1 VSKPYRKFW
10 TVLGVM
16 ALVLGLVAV
25 GQVSA
30 QLISGNLVGT
40 VLDKT
45 GAVVPGASVE
55 AVNTQTGTKY
65 STKANDAGEY
75 RFNNMAVG
83 TYNISASAA
92 NLATTTINGYTVELN
107 MTKSLSITLE
117 IKGAVTTV
125 EVSGVA
131 ETLDTASSTLATT
144 FDPKM
149 NADLPSTTLGPS
161 GILNLSLLSSGVASS
176 GGIGAGSGPSVGG
189 QRPRNNN
196 FTVEGIDNNSKSVT
210 GPLVPVPND
219 SISDFTVLQNQYS
232 PEFGHSSGGQFN
244 FVLKGG
250 TNSFHGLAYEYS
262 QNRNF
267 NAMDQ
272 ATKNNHFKVNQRFDN
287 NRFGGNIGGPIL
299 KNKLF
304 FFFSGQYNPVGQAS
318 VPGAPVCTPTAAG
331 YTALGSISGV
341 SATNLGVFKTYAT
354 PAPAGSNCSTAAKF
368 TPDGKFAN
376 VSKSVDGTHP
386 ASPECPQFGC
396 FYITDPT
403 NALGYSAVDMGVLPI
418 AAPNYNNGK
427 TFMGKIDYDIST
439 KDQIRGSYIYNDF
452 FAIDATPSL
461 PAFFLPNPAN
471 INRLITINEYHTFNP
486 SISNELRIGFNRSY
500 SLTSTGNF
508 KFPGLDSFPDLLFD
522 ELNTLQMGPDPNGP
536 QFGYQNLYQATDNV
550 TWTKSHHTFKFGV
563 EGRKYISPQS
573 FTQRSRGDY
582 EYSTMDRYFRDLNPD
597 LLAERSN
604 GNPIYYGD
612 QTALYWF
619 ANDDWRVRQNLTVNI
634 GVRYEY
640 TTIPFGERSQA
651 LNQAASVPGLVDFS
665 APRAAKNNW
674 GPRIGLAYSPGSSG
688 TTSIRAG
695 FGISYDVLY
704 DNIGILSLPPQLS
717 GTIDT
722 PFTPTTTNYLGSG
735 GIKPGA
741 GGIRTF
747 ATLADQIAATGNHIV
762 VNQLDPK
769 SIQWT
774 LGVQHVFHKDYTLE
788 VRYVGT
794 RGIHLNTQ
802 ERINRQPL
810 TNKTVFLPTYFTAPS
825 QATLDALPYTQAGIG
840 NGAYGNGDSIVPAF
854 DAAGFNG
861 SNLVQFTPNGDS
873 IYHGVAEQLTRR
885 MANGL
890 TFVQSYTYS
899 HAIDNS
905 TADFFTSV
913 LTPRRGQDFQNLAN
927 DRSNSALDRR
937 HRFTLAAIYDVP
949 YFKSGSW
956 LKRNILGNWEAG
968 PIYTYQSPEWMTV
981 QSASDVNGNGDTA
994 GDRAIFNPAGIG
1006 TTSTTSSPLC
1016 TSALPSFATCG
1027 ENDFSSGTPGP
1038 KNFDSTPFIVAY
1050 AAKSSTAKYI
1060 RAGLYAN
1067 MNLGR
1072 NTLPARHINNLDFT
1086 ALKRFSFTEQ
1096 MKMEFSAQALNVLN
1110 HPQFVP
1116 GSLNDVQSI
1125 GYTGSRSFLTPGSA
1139 VFNNPEGVFP
1149 SNARALQLALKFIF

>member
-1 VSKPYRKFW
+1 MNKQYRRVYTIL
-10 TVLGVM
+10 TVVI
-16 ALVLGLVAV
+16 LVLGLFAV
-25 GQVSA
+25 GEVSA
-30 QLISGNLVGT
+30 QLISGNLTGT

-45 GAVVPGASVE
+45 GAVVPGATVE
-55 AVNTQTGTKY
+55 AVNTQTGAKY
-65 STKANDAGEY
+65 ETKANDAGEY
-75 RFNNMAVG
+75 RFNNLAVG

-92 NLATTTINGYTVELN
+92 NLATTTINGFTIELN

-131 ETLDTASSTLATT
+131 EALDTTTSTLATT

-176 GGIGAGSGPSVGG
+176 GGIGAGSGPSIGG

-219 SISDFTVLQNQYS
+219 SISEFTVLQNQYA

-250 TNSFHGLAYEYS
+250 TNSFHGLAYIYS

-272 ATKNNHFKVNQRFDN
+272 AAKNNFLTENARYDN

-304 FFFSGQYNPVGQAS
+304 FFGSGQYNPVGQAS

-331 YTALGSISGV
+331 YTALGGISGV

-354 PAPAGSNCSTAAKF
+354 PAPSGSNCPTAPSF

-376 VSKSVDGTHP
+376 LSTKVDGTHP
-386 ASPECPQFGC
+386 ASPQCPQFGC
-396 FYITDPT
+396 FYITNPSV
-403 NALGYSAVDMGVLPI
+403 AAGYTAVDNGVLPV

-427 TFMGKIDYDIST
+427 TFMGKIDYDISS
-439 KDQIRGSYIYNDF
+439 KDQVRGSYIYNDF
-452 FAIDATPSL
+452 FAIDNSPSL

-471 INRLITINEYHTFNP
+471 INRLVTINEYHTFNA
-486 SISNELRIGFNRSY
+486 SLSNELRLGFNRSY
-500 SLTSTGNF
+500 SRTSTGNF

-522 ELNTLQMGPDPNGP
+522 ELNTLQLGPDPNGP

-550 TWTKSHHTFKFGV
+550 TWTKSHHTFKFGI

-582 EYSTMDRYFRDLNPD
+582 EYSSMDRYFRDLNPD

-619 ANDDWRVRQNLTVNI
+619 ANDDWRIRPNLTLNL

-640 TTIPFGERSQA
+640 TTIPFGERSQS
-651 LNQAASVPGLVDFS
+651 LNQAASVPGLIDFS
-665 APRAAKNNW
+665 EPRAPKNNW
-674 GPRIGLAYSPGSSG
+674 GPRIGIAYSPGSGG

-722 PFTPTTTNYLGSG
+722 PFSPDIPNYLANG
-735 GIKPGA
+735 GILPGA
-741 GGIRTF
+741 GGVRTF
-747 ATLADQIAATGNHIV
+747 ASVHAQQQATGNHIV
-762 VNQLDPK
+762 VDQLSPK
-769 SIQWT
+769 SMQWT
-774 LGVQHVFHKDYTLE
+774 LGVQHVFHKDYTVE

-802 ERINRQPL
+802 ERINRQP
-810 TNKTVFLPTYFTAPS
+810 KTTATMALPTYTANPG
-825 QATLDALPYTQAGIG
+825 QAALDALTVTLPMIAART
-840 NGAYGNGDSIVPAF
+840 SFVPAYT
-854 DAAGFNG
+854 AAGFDGPGQNI
-861 SNLVQFTPNGDS
+861 VQFTPNGDS
-873 IYHGVAEQLTRR
+873 NYHGLASQVTRR

-890 TFVQSYTYS
+890 TFVGSYTYS
-899 HAIDNS
+899 HTIDNS

-913 LTPRRGQDFQNLAN
+913 LTPRRTQDFQNLAA

-956 LKRNILGNWEAG
+956 LKKNVLGNWEAG

-981 QSASDVNGNGDTA
+981 QSVRDVNGNGDSA
-994 GDRAIFNPAGIG
+994 GDRAIFNPK
-1006 TTSTTSSPLC
+1006 
-1016 TSALPSFATCG
+1016 
-1027 ENDFSSGTPGP
+1027 GTPGTSSDVNALP
-1038 KNFDSTPFIVAY
+1038 NSAGAVVAY
-1050 AAKSSTAKYI
+1050 CTCLPASGVGIATNPNAQYI
-1060 RAGLYAN
+1060 RAGSFAL

-1086 ALKRFSFTEQ
+1086 ALKRFSLTEG
-1096 MKMEFSAQALNVLN
+1096 KKVEFSAQALNVLN

-1125 GYTGSRSFLTPGSA
+1125 GYTGSRTFLQPGNGE
-1139 VFNNPEGVFP
+1139 FNNPETVFA
-1149 SNARALQLALKFIF
+1149 SNARALQLAAKFIF

>member
-1 VSKPYRKFW
+1 VNKQYR
-10 TVLGVM
+10 GVYTILSVVI
-16 ALVLGLVAV
+16 LVLGFFAV
-25 GQVSA
+25 SQVSA
-30 QLISGNLVGT
+30 QLISGNLTGT

-45 GAVVPGASVE
+45 GAVVPGATVE
-55 AVNTQTGTKY
+55 AVNTQTGAKY
-65 STKANDAGEY
+65 ETKANDAGEY
-75 RFNNMAVG
+75 RFNNLAVG

-92 NLATTTINGYTVELN
+92 NLATTTINGFAIELN

-131 ETLDTASSTLATT
+131 EALDTTTSTLATT

-176 GGIGAGSGPSVGG
+176 GAIGAGSGPSIGG

-219 SISDFTVLQNQYS
+219 SISEFTVLQNQYS

-250 TNSFHGLAYEYS
+250 TNSFHGLAYIYS

-272 ATKNNHFKVNQRFDN
+272 ATKNNGFTQNQRFDN

-304 FFFSGQYNPVGQAS
+304 FFGSGQYNPVGQAS
-318 VPGAPVCTPTAAG
+318 VPGAAVCTPTAAG
-331 YTALGSISGV
+331 YTTISSIPGI
-341 SATNLGVFKTYAT
+341 SATNLGVFQKYAT
-354 PAPAGSNCSTAAKF
+354 PAPSGGNCTAVSTTDPRDPTGKTANTNNNIFITNSSAPGGF
-368 TPDGKFAN
+368 TP
-376 VSKSVDGTHP
+376 VQV
-386 ASPECPQFGC
+386 
-396 FYITDPT
+396 
-403 NALGYSAVDMGVLPI
+403 GVLPVS
-418 AAPNYNNGK
+418 APNYNNAK
-427 TFMGKIDYDIST
+427 TFMGKIDYDISS
-439 KDQIRGSYIYNDF
+439 KDQIRGSYIYNNF
-452 FAIDATPSL
+452 YAIDNSPTL
-461 PAFFLPNPAN
+461 PAFFLAAPAN
-471 INRLITINEYHTFNP
+471 INRLVTINEYHTFN
-486 SISNELRIGFNRSY
+486 SSLSNELRLGFNRSY
-500 SLTSTGNF
+500 SLTPTGNF
-508 KFPGLDSFPDLLFD
+508 TFPGLDSFPNLTFD
-522 ELNTLQMGPDPNGP
+522 ELNSLQLGPDPNGP

-550 TWTKSHHTFKFGV
+550 TWTKSHHTLKFGI

-582 EYSTMDRYFRDLNPD
+582 DYVTLDRFLRDVNPD
-597 LLAERSN
+597 ALAERSN

-619 ANDDWRVRQNLTVNI
+619 ANDDWRIRQNLTLNL

-640 TTIPFGERSQA
+640 TTIPFGERSQS

-665 APRAAKNNW
+665 EPRAAKNNW
-674 GPRIGLAYSPGSSG
+674 GPRVGIAYSPGSSG

-722 PFTPTTTNYLGSG
+722 PFPPPDITNYLANG
-735 GIKPGA
+735 GIKPGT
-741 GGIRTF
+741 GGLRSFGPGTPDGNLCVTKGV
-747 ATLADQIAATGNHIV
+747 APGVPCQIFNTGNHIV
-762 VNQLDPK
+762 VDQLDPK
-769 SIQWT
+769 SMQWT
-774 LGVQHVFHKDYTLE
+774 LGVQHVFHKDYTVE

-802 ERINRQPL
+802 ERINRQP
-810 TNKTVFLPTYFTAPS
+810 KTTATMALPTYTTNPG
-825 QATLDALPYTQAGIG
+825 QAALDALTVTLPMISAR
-840 NGAYGNGDSIVPAF
+840 SSFVPAF
-854 DAAGFNG
+854 AAAGFTG
-861 SNLVQFTPNGDS
+861 ANLVQFTPNGDS
-873 IYHGVAEQLTRR
+873 NYHGLATQVTRR

-890 TFVQSYTYS
+890 TFVSSYTYS
-899 HAIDNS
+899 HTIDNS

-913 LTPRRGQDFQNLAN
+913 LTPRRTQDFQNLAA

-956 LKRNILGNWEAG
+956 LKKNVLGNWEAG

-981 QSASDVNGNGDTA
+981 QSSRDVNGNGDTA
-994 GDRAIFNPAGIG
+994 GDRAVFNPKGVPG
-1006 TTSTTSSPLC
+1006 TSSDV
-1016 TSALPSFATCG
+1016 TAL
-1027 ENDFSSGTPGP
+1027 
-1038 KNFDSTPFIVAY
+1038 KNTAGAVVAY
-1050 AAKSSTAKYI
+1050 LANNPTAQYI
-1060 RAGLYAN
+1060 RGGQFALL
-1067 MNLGR
+1067 NLGR

-1086 ALKRFSFTEQ
+1086 ALKRFSLTEG
-1096 MKMEFSAQALNVLN
+1096 KKVEFSAQALNVLN

-1125 GYTGSRSFLTPGSA
+1125 GYTGSRSFLQPGNA
-1139 VFNNPEGVFP
+1139 QFNNPESVFA
-1149 SNARALQLALKFIF
+1149 SNARALQLAAKFIF

>member
-1 VSKPYRKFW
+1 VNKRYRKFW
-10 TVLGVM
+10 TLFSLMV
-16 ALVLGLVAV
+16 LVLGLVAV
-25 GQVSA
+25 SQVSA

-45 GAVVPGASVE
+45 GAVVPGATVE
-55 AVNTQTGTKY
+55 AVNTQTGAKY
-65 STKANDAGEY
+65 DTKANDAGEY

-83 TYNISASAA
+83 TYNISASAP
-92 NLATTTINGYTVELN
+92 NLATTTINGFSVELN
-107 MTKSLSITLE
+107 MTKSLAITLE

-131 ETLDTASSTLATT
+131 ETLDTASSTLATS

-149 NADLPSTTLGPS
+149 NADLPSTTLGAS

-176 GGIGAGSGPSVGG
+176 GAIGAGSGPSIGG

-219 SISDFTVLQNQYS
+219 SISEFTLLQNQYS

-250 TNSFHGLAYEYS
+250 TNSFHGLAYIYS

-267 NAMDQ
+267 NAIDQ
-272 ATKNNHFKVNQRFDN
+272 ATKNNGFAQNQRFDN

-304 FFFSGQYNPVGQAS
+304 FFGSGQYNPVGQAS
-318 VPGAPVCTPTAAG
+318 VPGAPVCTPTTAG
-331 YTALGSISGV
+331 YTTLGGISGV

-354 PAPAGSNCSTAAKF
+354 PAPTGGDCPAVSATDPRDPTGKTKNANNDIFITNASAPGGF
-368 TPDGKFAN
+368 TPVQVGILP
-376 VSKSVDGTHP
+376 VS
-386 ASPECPQFGC
+386 
-396 FYITDPT
+396 
-403 NALGYSAVDMGVLPI
+403 
-418 AAPNYNNGK
+418 APNFNNSK
-427 TFMGKIDYDIST
+427 TFMGKIDYDISS

-452 FAIDATPSL
+452 YAIDNSPTL
-461 PAFFLPNPAN
+461 PAFFIANPAN
-471 INRLITINEYHTFNP
+471 INRLITVNEYHTFN
-486 SISNELRIGFNRSY
+486 SSLSNELRIGFNRSY
-500 SLTSTGNF
+500 NRVSTGNF
-508 KFPGLDSFPDLLFD
+508 KYPGLDSFPNLTFD
-522 ELNTLQMGPDPNGP
+522 ELNSLQLGPDPNGP
-536 QFGYQNLYQATDNV
+536 QFGYQNLYQAADNV
-550 TWTKSHHTFKFGV
+550 TWTKSHHTFKFGI

-582 EYSTMDRYFRDLNPD
+582 DYSTLDRFLRDVNPD
-597 LLAERSN
+597 ALAERSN

-619 ANDDWRVRQNLTVNI
+619 ANDDWRIRQNLTLNL

-651 LNQAASVPGLVDFS
+651 LNQAASVPGLIDFS
-665 APRAAKNNW
+665 APRAPKNNW
-674 GPRIGLAYSPGSSG
+674 GPRIGIAYSPGTSG

-722 PFTPTTTNYLGSG
+722 PFSPDIPNYLGSG
-735 GIKPGA
+735 GILPGT

-747 ATLADQIAATGNHIV
+747 ASVHEQKQATGNHIV
-762 VNQLDPK
+762 VNQLSPK
-769 SIQWT
+769 SLQWT
-774 LGVQHVFHKDYTLE
+774 LGVQHVFHKDYTVE

-810 TNKTVFLPTYFTAPS
+810 TTSTIGLPTYLANPG
-825 QATLDALPYTQAGIG
+825 QAALDALPYTTAGIAA
-840 NGAYGNGDSIVPAF
+840 GAYGNGNSFESAYT
-854 DAAGFNG
+854 AAGFDAPGQNI
-861 SNLVQFTPNGDS
+861 VQFTPNGDS
-873 IYHGVAEQLTRR
+873 SYHGLAEQMTRR
-885 MANGL
+885 MAHGL

-899 HAIDNS
+899 HTIDNS

-913 LTPRRGQDFQNLAN
+913 LTPRRTQDFQNLAA

-937 HRFTLAAIYDVP
+937 HRFTLAAIYDLP
-949 YFKSGSW
+949 YFKNGSW
-956 LKRNILGNWEAG
+956 LKRNVLGNWEAG

-981 QSASDVNGNGDTA
+981 QSGRDVNGNGDSA
-994 GDRAIFNPAGIG
+994 GDRAIFNPK
-1006 TTSTTSSPLC
+1006 
-1016 TSALPSFATCG
+1016 
-1027 ENDFSSGTPGP
+1027 GTPGTSSDVTAL
-1038 KNFDSTPFIVAY
+1038 KNTLGKTVAY
-1050 AAKSSTAKYI
+1050 LANTPSAQYI
-1060 RAGLYAN
+1060 RAGTSAL

-1086 ALKRFSFTEQ
+1086 ALKRFSLTEQ
-1096 MKMEFSAQALNVLN
+1096 KKIEFSAQALNVMN

-1116 GSLNDVQSI
+1116 GSLNDVASI
-1125 GYTGSRSFLTPGSA
+1125 GYTGSRTFLQPGNTQ
-1139 VFNNPEGVFP
+1139 FNNPETVFP
-1149 SNARALQLALKFIF
+1149 SNARSLQLALKFVF

>member
-1 VSKPYRKFW
+1 MSVQTQRFIENFGEVQEDSVIKKYSRFFA
-10 TVLGVM
+10 VLSAVVL
-16 ALVLGLVAV
+16 ALGLVAV
-25 GQVSA
+25 SQVSA
-30 QLISGNLVGT
+30 QLISGNLTGT

-45 GAVVPGASVE
+45 GAVVPGATVE
-55 AVNTQTGTKY
+55 AVNTQTGVKY
-65 STKANDAGEY
+65 ETKANDAGEY
-75 RFNNMAVG
+75 RFNNLAVG

-92 NLATTTINGYTVELN
+92 NLATTTINGFTIELN
-107 MTKSLSITLE
+107 MTKSLPITLE

-131 ETLDTASSTLATT
+131 EALDTTTSTLATT

-176 GGIGAGSGPSVGG
+176 GGIGAGSGPSIGG

-219 SISDFTVLQNQYS
+219 SISEFTVLQNQYS

-250 TNSFHGLAYEYS
+250 TNTFHGLAYIYS

-267 NAMDQ
+267 NAVDQ
-272 ATKNNHFKVNQRFDN
+272 ATKNNGFTQNQRFDN

-304 FFFSGQYNPVGQAS
+304 FFGSGQYNPVGQAS

-331 YTALGSISGV
+331 YTTLGAIQGV

-354 PAPAGSNCSTAAKF
+354 PAPAGGNCPTA
-368 TPDGKFAN
+368 
-376 VSKSVDGTHP
+376 P
-386 ASPECPQFGC
+386 AGIK
-396 FYITDPT
+396 ITDP
-403 NALGYSAVDMGVLPI
+403 NSATGFTTVQVGILPV
-418 AAPNYNNGK
+418 AAPNYNNAK
-427 TFMGKIDYDIST
+427 TFMGKIDYDISS

-471 INRLITINEYHTFNP
+471 INRLVTINEYHTFN
-486 SISNELRIGFNRSY
+486 STLSNELRLGFNRSY
-500 SLTSTGNF
+500 SRTSTGNF
-508 KFPGLDSFPDLLFD
+508 QFPGLDSFPDLLFD
-522 ELNTLQMGPDPNGP
+522 ELNTLQLGPDPNGP
-536 QFGYQNLYQATDNV
+536 QFGYQNLYQAADNL
-550 TWTKSHHTFKFGV
+550 TWTKSHHTFKLGI

-597 LLAERSN
+597 LLAERSL
-604 GNPIYYGD
+604 GDPVYYGD

-619 ANDDWRVRQNLTVNI
+619 ANDDWRIRPNLTLNL

-640 TTIPFGERSQA
+640 TTIPFGERSQS

-665 APRAAKNNW
+665 EPRAAKNNW
-674 GPRIGLAYSPGSSG
+674 GPRIGIAYSPGSSG

-722 PFTPTTTNYLGSG
+722 PFTPNIPNYLANG
-735 GIKPGA
+735 GIHPSA
-741 GGIRTF
+741 GGLVTF
-747 ATLADQIAATGNHIV
+747 PNVAAQRAATANHV
-762 VNQLDPK
+762 VVDQLDPK
-769 SIQWT
+769 SMQWT
-774 LGVQHVFHKDYTLE
+774 LGVQHVFHKDYTVE

-802 ERINRQPL
+802 ERINRQP
-810 TNKTVFLPTYFTAPS
+810 KTTATMALPTYTANPG
-825 QATLDALPYTQAGIG
+825 QAALDALTVTLPMISA
-840 NGAYGNGDSIVPAF
+840 NSSFVPAF
-854 DAAGFNG
+854 SAAGFNAQ
-861 SNLVQFTPNGDS
+861 NLVQFTPNGDS
-873 IYHGVAEQLTRR
+873 NYHGLASQVTRR

-890 TFVQSYTYS
+890 TFVSSYTYS
-899 HAIDNS
+899 HTIDNS

-913 LTPRRGQDFQNLAN
+913 LTPRRGQDFQNLAA

-949 YFKSGSW
+949 YFRSGSW
-956 LKRNILGNWEAG
+956 IKKNVLGNWEAG

-981 QSASDVNGNGDTA
+981 QSSSDVNGNGDTA
-994 GDRAIFNPAGIG
+994 GDRAVFNPK
-1006 TTSTTSSPLC
+1006 
-1016 TSALPSFATCG
+1016 
-1027 ENDFSSGTPGP
+1027 GTPGASSDV
-1038 KNFDSTPFIVAY
+1038 NALTNSAGAVVAY
-1050 AAKSSTAKYI
+1050 CTCSTGKPTDKPTNPNAQYI
-1060 RAGLYAN
+1060 RAGSFAL

-1086 ALKRFSFTEQ
+1086 ALKRFSLTEG
-1096 MKMEFSAQALNVLN
+1096 KKVEFSAQALNVLN

-1125 GYTGSRSFLTPGSA
+1125 GYTGSRSFLQPGNSE
-1139 VFNNPEGVFP
+1139 FNNPETVFA